1 MKKIA
6 AFTAAMVMCAGLAG
20 CASQKET
27 YTDYIQCVL
36 DCTYLGTMDKYKE
49 MTESTQEEAEEV
61 YQSQVDYVK
70 ELICYQ
76 YAVEIDYVSEKTL
89 DGYEA
94 LAKDIMA
101 KVKYT
106 VDPAEKSGDS
116 YHITVNCEPI
126 DLWDITY
133 DTVEE
138 FYNGEFGDRY
148 NAVTT
153 EEELAELEEE
163 YAVEVL
169 DIVTAALPEMG
180 YGDVQTKI
188 VEITVDEDG
197 MYGISD
203 DDWLEIDDKLLN
215 LSY

>member
-6 AFTAAMVMCAGLAG
+6 AFTAALVMCAGLAG

-27 YTDYIQCVL
+27 YTSYIQSVL
-36 DCTYLGTMDKYKE
+36 DCTYLGEMDKYME
-49 MTESTQEEAEEV
+49 MTDSTQEEAEDV
-61 YQSQVDYVK
+61 YQSQVDYVT

-76 YAVEIDYVSEKTL
+76 YAVEVDYITEETL
-89 DGYEA
+89 AGYEA
-94 LAKDIMA
+94 LAKDLLS

-106 VDPAEKSGDS
+106 VDPAVKSGDS

-133 DTVEE
+133 DAVEE
-138 FYNGEFGDRY
+138 FYNGDFGERY

-153 EEELAELEEE
+153 EEELTELEEE

-169 DIVTAALPEMG
+169 EIVTTALPEMG
-180 YGDVQTKI
+180 YGAVQTKI

-203 DDWLEIDDKLLN
+203 DDWIEIDDKLLN